1 MATIYEIN
9 ANVLNE
15 KAALELKKIIKAPEF
30 SNYVKTGAGRER
42 PPLDKDWY
50 YKRAAAVLRSVYL
63 RGPLGVNK
71 LKIKYG
77 NRRNIGT
84 AGERVYNASGK
95 IIRLILQQ
103 LEKIEFIKQI
113 EKKGH
118 KGRIITGK
126 GKKFLD
132 NLSK

>member
-9 ANVLNE
+9 PNLIVD

-30 SNYVKTGAGRER
+30 SQYVKSGAGRER

-63 RGPLGVNK
+63 RGPVGVNK
-71 LKIKYG
+71 LKAKYG
-77 NRRNIGT
+77 NRKNIGT
-84 AGERVYNASGK
+84 AGERVFKASGK

-103 LEKIEFIKQI
+103 LEKAELIKYI
-113 EKKGH
+113 EKKGY
-118 KGRIITGK
+118 KGRVITGK
-126 GKKFLD
+126 GKSFLD
-132 NLSK
+132 KLAK